1 MADGCKK
8 RSYAETAR
16 MFKLRRNLDQLDCFH
31 RQKEHDVLKARS
43 EPGTDR
49 PLELQKLLTYIL
61 WTFLDSIQTSTSRK
75 AFFNENLKKKYTGF
89 CPVFSKMFP
98 CFIPFFSAP
107 ALFTQGQSYLFQL
120 IRQFVENDFSRG
132 QNISYNVLSP
142 HFPSVF
148 LFVWTMSHWA
158 PDELWCSS
166 MENVCHLPL
175 AQSISGQRGVILQPQ

>member
-1 MADGCKK
+1 
-8 RSYAETAR
+8 

-61 WTFLDSIQTSTSRK
+61 WTFLDSTQTSTSRK
-75 AFFNENLKKKYTGF
+75 AFLWEFKKNTQAFAQSFQK
-89 CPVFSKMFP
+89 CSR
-98 CFIPFFSAP
+98 FIPFFSAP

-175 AQSISGQRGVILQPQ
+175 AQSISGQRGVILQPH